1 MFTDQI
7 APLLDPAAG
16 PVRLDVMHDGHAI
29 PLQFRHGGAQA
40 RTLFVTFHGAVD
52 RKTREVPSFLGFFA
66 DLKDKAHQLN
76 LSDPAML
83 RDGDHAIAWYAGQE
97 GLALQQ
103 VLPALVRDIQAALGA
118 ERVVFLGSSGGGFAA
133 LYYGWHHPG
142 SVVLAANPQ
151 TDLMAYYPFGID
163 AYRAGCWPALAP
175 DADLGQAVTADVTAL
190 YARKVP
196 ATVIYVQ
203 SAMDPFHVSRHMAP
217 FMAQVAKVKDAQVTY
232 HVDYFGTR
240 GHSFS
245 FVTLLPWIRA
255 ILLAPGTD
263 LQDILDTRARLE
275 TASSAA
281 APSRSLLQKL
291 TGKPAA
297 PASAAGADPRIPM
310 ADMLRD
316 IALKGD

>member
-1 MFTDQI
+1 MFTDQL
-7 APLLDPAAG
+7 APFLDPAAG
-16 PVRLDVMHDGHAI
+16 PVRHDVMHDGHAI
-29 PLQFRHGGAQA
+29 PLQFRHGGTQA

-76 LSDPAML
+76 VSDPAML
-83 RDGDHAIAWYAGQE
+83 RDGDHAIAWYAGHD

-103 VLPALVRDIQAALGA
+103 VLPVLLRDLQAALGVD
-118 ERVVFLGSSGGGFAA
+118 RVVFLGSSGGGFAS
-133 LYYGWHHPG
+133 LYYGWQHPG

-151 TDLMAYYPFGID
+151 TDLTRYYPFGVD

-175 DADLGQAVTADVTAL
+175 DADLSGVVTTDVTAL
-190 YARKVP
+190 YARAVP
-196 ATVIYVQ
+196 STLIYVQ
-203 SAMDPFHVSRHMAP
+203 SAMDPFHVSQHMAP
-217 FMAQVAKVKDAQVTY
+217 FMAQVAGKDAPVTF
-232 HVDYFGTR
+232 HVDYFGTT

-263 LQDILDTRARLE
+263 LQGILDTRSRLAE
-275 TASSAA
+275 AA
-281 APSRSLLQKL
+281 AMATRGPSLMQKL
-291 TGKPAA
+291 TGKAPRKADGAA
-297 PASAAGADPRIPM
+297 AADPRIPM